1 MKALS
6 VSLGACV
13 VLLATPASS
22 ATVTLGN
29 SLARSCFEAAEARLA
44 SPENVLLC
52 NRAIEEES
60 LDVRDRTATL
70 VNRGILHLVAR
81 NYVGANRDFDQALTI
96 NPSEPE
102 AWLNKAILNVQM
114 NRSASAFPMIER
126 ALALNTRKPA
136 LAYFVRG
143 LANEDRG
150 NVKAAYADL
159 IQARDL
165 APDWKEP
172 GVELQRY
179 KIR

>member
-1 MKALS
+1 M
-6 VSLGACV
+6 V
-13 VLLATPASS
+13 
-22 ATVTLGN
+22 
-29 SLARSCFEAAEARLA
+29 
-44 SPENVLLC
+44 
-52 NRAIEEES
+52 
-60 LDVRDRTATL
+60 
-70 VNRGILHLVAR
+70 
-81 NYVGANRDFDQALTI
+81 
-96 NPSEPE
+96 
-102 AWLNKAILNVQM
+102 
-114 NRSASAFPMIER
+114 ER

-159 IQARDL
+159 VHARDL